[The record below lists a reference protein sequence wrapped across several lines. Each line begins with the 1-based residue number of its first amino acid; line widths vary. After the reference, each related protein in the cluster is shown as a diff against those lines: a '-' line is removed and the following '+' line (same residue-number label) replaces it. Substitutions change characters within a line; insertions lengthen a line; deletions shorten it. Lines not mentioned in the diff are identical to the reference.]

1 MLTAAV
7 YMSGG
12 MNFPESRVAFCT
24 KSLQQASLSP
34 SLSLSLIYIYIY
46 IYEMILFRIYPFK
59 THPFSFL
66 VSKIEIVTGTIS

>member
-24 KSLQQASLSP
+24 KSLQQVSLSP

-46 IYEMILFRIYPFK
+46 IYIYMK
-59 THPFSFL
+59 
-66 VSKIEIVTGTIS
+66 

>member
-7 YMSGG
+7 YMSGVT
-12 MNFPESRVAFCT
+12 NFPESRVAFCT
-24 KSLQQASLSP
+24 KSLQQVY
-34 SLSLSLIYIYIY
+34 IYIYIY
-46 IYEMILFRIYPFK
+46 ISEMILFRIYPFK